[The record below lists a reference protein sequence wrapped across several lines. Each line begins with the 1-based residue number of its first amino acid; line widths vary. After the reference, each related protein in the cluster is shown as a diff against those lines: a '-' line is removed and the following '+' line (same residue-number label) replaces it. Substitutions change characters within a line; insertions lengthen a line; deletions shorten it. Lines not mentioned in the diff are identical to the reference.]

1 MHSLIQQ
8 VAQPLMRYPQPVPEL
23 PAIAEQVSGKTYVLE
38 DNPLGLRSISL
49 VLKEEDEA
57 VLHITADEIMG
68 GDAEFEW
75 LIGLDGIQRIAP
87 GRYGMPAAGKGKWD
101 ADNSFTMEIDEIG
114 NNLIWQATLR
124 FENNQVT
131 LTLIESSGLHLQ
143 SIIQGELA
151 NGM

>member
-1 MHSLIQQ
+1 ME
-8 VAQPLMRYPQPVPEL
+8 YPQPVPEL

-38 DNPLGLRSISL
+38 NNPLGLRSISL
-49 VLKEEDEA
+49 VSKEEDEA
-57 VLHITADEIMG
+57 VLHITADGIIA

-75 LIGLDGIQRIAP
+75 LIGLDGVQRIAP
-87 GRYGMPAAGKGKWD
+87 GRFDMLAAGKGGWD